1 MAENK
6 DKFEPFDFYHTG
18 MGFTW
23 TESSFL
29 WKNNNEELLKLSN
42 YGITE
47 QEVYRYEQLIKQ
59 RREEVAER
67 HKIYEHRSNF
77 FKVLAVLFL
86 IFIFFFIVAHFNDL
100 MRGTGVLFDIIS
112 YPVYMGLIWVA
123 YKYAYPY
130 LAFIIESTQE
140 KYEDAYKYPNNGHP
154 DGYDPRIEKYF
165 NDLLWKLQ
173 ETKGSKL

>member
-1 MAENK
+1 MADNK
-6 DKFEPFDFYHTG
+6 EKYEPFDFYRTG

-23 TESSFL
+23 SESSFL
-29 WKNNNEELLKLSN
+29 WKNNNEKILKLSD

-59 RREEVAER
+59 RREEAAER

-86 IFIFFFIVAHFNDL
+86 IFVFFFIVAHFNDF
-100 MRGTGVLFDIIS
+100 MRGTGVLFDILS
-112 YPVYMGLIWVA
+112 YPVYIGLIWVA

-130 LAFIIESTQE
+130 LAFIIDSTQE
-140 KYEDAYKYPNNGHP
+140 KFEDAHKYPNNGYP
-154 DGYDPRIEKYF
+154 EGYDPRIEKYF

-173 ETKGSKL
+173 ETESKL

>member
-6 DKFEPFDFYHTG
+6 EKFEPFDFYHTG

-29 WKNNNEELLKLSN
+29 WKNNNEELLKLSD
-42 YGITE
+42 YGITK

-59 RREEVAER
+59 RREEAAER

-86 IFIFFFIVAHFNDL
+86 IFIFFFIVAHFNDF
-100 MRGTGVLFDIIS
+100 MRGTGVLFDFLS
-112 YPVYMGLIWVA
+112 YPVYIGLIWVA

-140 KYEDAYKYPNNGHP
+140 KYEEAYKYPNNGHP